1 MQITPDL
8 PLHTIA
14 YIEAHFPLTPVPALS
29 EIVLRKATPSS
40 GIWRLAETEGAA
52 FLAPYWTSWWG
63 GGVALARWV
72 LDHPARVAGKSLLDL
87 GAGSGLVGIAAAK
100 AGAARVL
107 AVDVDRY
114 AIAATRLN
122 AAANGVEIA
131 ARVGDGLEG
140 EAPDV
145 GVVLVGDLFYE
156 PALAARTSAFL
167 ERCVARGIAAYVG
180 DPGRASLPRARLK
193 LIAEYE
199 SADYADAENA
209 RGWGG
214 VFEFG

>member
-1 MQITPDL
+1 VTDL
-8 PLHTIA
+8 PPQTLAHIA
-14 YIEAHFPLTPVPALS
+14 AHFPLTPVPAIP
-29 EIVLRKATPSS
+29 EIVLHKAAPSS
-40 GIWRLAETEGAA
+40 GIWRLAEAEGAD
-52 FLAPYWTSWWG
+52 FLAPYWSSWWG

-72 LDHPARVAGKSLLDL
+72 LDHPAPVAGKSVLDV

-114 AIAATRLN
+114 AVAATRLN
-122 AAANGVEIA
+122 AAANGVEIE
-131 ARVGDGLEG
+131 ARCGDGLEG
-140 EAPDV
+140 AAPDV
-145 GVVLVGDLFYE
+145 DVVLVGDLFYE

-167 ERCVARGIAAYVG
+167 ERCIARGIAAYVG
-180 DPGRASLPRARLK
+180 DPGRASLPRARLR

-199 SADYADAENA
+199 SADYADSENA

-214 VFEFG
+214 VFESRWR